1 MSHIPLELFPYMYSY
16 IKHFEDI
23 LNNPDKLYRHCALFA
38 NSKTCDVTIVIK
50 FLEAIASFS
59 LPVC

>member
-1 MSHIPLELFPYMYSY
+1 MSHLPSELFPYMYSY

-23 LNNPDKLYRHCALFA
+23 LNNPDKLYRHCTLFV

>member
-1 MSHIPLELFPYMYSY
+1 MSRIPPQLFPYMYSY
-16 IKHFEDI
+16 TKHFEDI
-23 LNNPDKLYRHCALFA
+23 LNNPDKLYRNWALFA

-50 FLEAIASFS
+50 FLEALASFS

>member
-1 MSHIPLELFPYMYSY
+1 MCRIPPELFPYMYSY

-23 LNNPDKLYRHCALFA
+23 LNNPDKLYRNWALIT

-50 FLEAIASFS
+50 FLEALASFS